1 MLESLLLLGI
11 SSLIGCIIQ
20 SSQHWNYAH
29 EQQKWTQQAVCLF
42 LYVTVINHEEVATN
56 LSGVGKECRRRYSKG
71 VNDVIIF

>member
-20 SSQHWNYAH
+20 SSQHWNYAY
-29 EQQKWTQQAVCLF
+29 EQQKWTQQALCLF
-42 LYVTVINHEEVATN
+42 LSVTVINHKEEATN